1 MKNKTTTAVLLSLMA
16 VAGLAVTDAFAQS
29 NTERLESIDDATQDI
44 LEDTEG
50 VPGALESLSEAVSA
64 IQASLSDMATSLA
77 SLMSAITGVQDAVN
91 GVSST
96 VTDMST
102 SVYNTES
109 SVNRVETAVG
119 GVSTEVG
126 AISSKIMDM
135 DAMLQS
141 VAGLDARLAG
151 IEGSIMSLESAM
163 QSSGGD
169 DDIADTLS
177 VLASTTLSNNAQ
189 LPEAL
194 QRLANVEAGLE
205 SLGADV
211 KGIASAPS
219 QPGNVLLEGETEK
232 NINSYDY
239 KNYGDANTD
248 TQGRYYELDLTFS
261 CSTDVFL
268 DRVSLIHDGGAA
280 LNSTYTTSR
289 VTYDSDS
296 NPITGYTEYFGLS
309 RATDATDKNNDNF
322 ITVDNRDLFDTQ
334 FRFTSGGATMIYDR
348 PVVFNNKP
356 LEAGEIL
363 KFKSQVYDRNTDV
376 MYDRNGKVSALLT
389 NTKMV
394 ADSSRTQSL
403 PFFEMDVEWL
413 TYESGTTCSIG
424 FGSSGAVSPGLTD
437 TSTLTYG
444 VTTDPA
450 HKDRSL
456 KNFDNT
462 ISCGGE
468 PIEIT
473 AITVDTADDWGLAN
487 FVKVNLKYGTTEHK
501 LAFDPDASDAVIT
514 NDDFLPIYL
523 GNDELTIS
531 GSIPLDNLLIGLTYN
546 SQPDTECKAVSKYS

>member
-16 VAGLAVTDAFAQS
+16 VAGLAVTDAYAQS

-163 QSSGGD
+163 QSMDGD
-169 DDIADTLS
+169 SDADTLAA
-177 VLASTTLSNNAQ
+177 LAQTTLSNNAQ
-189 LPEAL
+189 LAEVL
-194 QRLANVEAGLE
+194 QRLAIIEAGLE
-205 SLGADV
+205 LLGADV
-211 KGIASAPS
+211 KGIATAPS
-219 QPGNVLLEGETEK
+219 QPGNVLLEGETEL

-248 TQGRYYELDLTFS
+248 STGRYYELELTFS
-261 CSTDVFL
+261 CSDDIFL
-268 DRVSLIHDGGAA
+268 DRVYLIHDGDTAA
-280 LNSTYTTSR
+280 AITATPASTYER
-289 VTYDSDS
+289 
-296 NPITGYTEYFGLS
+296 YFGLTKEQDGVNTNQ
-309 RATDATDKNNDNF
+309 RHTTHNF
-322 ITVDNRDLFDTQ
+322 VTVDGRDLFDTH
-334 FRFTSGGATMIYDR
+334 FRFSSTTDTAAGQTYDL
-348 PVVFNNKP
+348 PAAFDNEP
-356 LEAGEIL
+356 LKAGDTLRFE
-363 KFKSQVYDRNTDV
+363 SQVYERTTGIV
-376 MYDRNGKVSALLT
+376 YDKNGVSKDPLPNNVAI
-389 NTKMV
+389 KMIDG
-394 ADSSRTQSL
+394 ANRTYSL
-403 PFFEMDVEWL
+403 PFFEVNVEWL
-413 TYESGTTCSIG
+413 TYNSGTTCSIG
-424 FGSSGAVSPGLTD
+424 FGTGGAVSPGLTK
-437 TSTLTYG
+437 TKSLVYG
-444 VTTDPA
+444 VSTDPA
-450 HKDRSL
+450 HSDRSL
-456 KNFDNT
+456 KDFSNT
-462 ISCGGE
+462 IDCGGE
-468 PIEIT
+468 PVEIT
-473 AITVDTADDWGLAN
+473 EITVDTSGDW
-487 FVKVNLKYGTTEHK
+487 K
-501 LAFDPDASDAVIT
+501 LAGFVNVKLEYGSNEHTLEFDRDAKDAMIT
-514 NDDFLPIYL
+514 NGDDFLPIYL

-531 GSIPLDNLLIGLTYN
+531 GSIPLKDLLVELTYK
-546 SQPDTECKAVSKYS
+546 SQPDTDDCTAPSDY

>member
-16 VAGLAVTDAFAQS
+16 VAGLAVTDAYAQS

-189 LPEAL
+189 LTEAL

-211 KGIASAPS
+211 KGIATAPS
-219 QPGNVLLEGETEK
+219 QPGNVLLEGETES

-248 TQGRYYELDLTFS
+248 STGKYYELEMTFS
-261 CSTDVFL
+261 CSDDIFL
-268 DRVSLIHDGGAA
+268 DRVYLVHDGVSGA
-280 LNSTYTTSR
+280 
-289 VTYDSDS
+289 
-296 NPITGYTEYFGLS
+296 TGGQYERYFGLTATQDGETSNS
-309 RATDATDKNNDNF
+309 RHKTHNF
-322 ITVDNRDLFDTQ
+322 VTVDGRDLFDTH
-334 FRFTSGGATMIYDR
+334 FRF
-348 PVVFNNKP
+348 
-356 LEAGEIL
+356 
-363 KFKSQVYDRNTDV
+363 
-376 MYDRNGKVSALLT
+376 
-389 NTKMV
+389 
-394 ADSSRTQSL
+394 SST
-403 PFFEMDVEWL
+403 
-413 TYESGTTCSIG
+413 
-424 FGSSGAVSPGLTD
+424 TD
-437 TSTLTYG
+437 TLAGQTY
-444 VTTDPA
+444 DPA
-450 HKDRSL
+450 SPVRQR
-456 KNFDNT
+456 
-462 ISCGGE
+462 
-468 PIEIT
+468 
-473 AITVDTADDWGLAN
+473 
-487 FVKVNLKYGTTEHK
+487 
-501 LAFDPDASDAVIT
+501 AVEGRR
-514 NDDFLPIYL
+514 YA
-523 GNDELTIS
+523 
-531 GSIPLDNLLIGLTYN
+531 
-546 SQPDTECKAVSKYS
+546 AV

>member
-91 GVSST
+91 GVSTT

-163 QSSGGD
+163 QSAGGS

-177 VLASTTLSNNAQ
+177 VLASTTLTNNAQ
-189 LPEAL
+189 LAETL
-194 QRLANVEAGLE
+194 QRLANIEAGLK
-205 SLGADV
+205 SLDVDV

-219 QPGNVLLEGETEK
+219 QPGNVLLEGETEL
-232 NINSYDY
+232 NVNSYDY

-248 TQGRYYELDLTFS
+248 STGKYYELELTFS
-261 CSTDVFL
+261 CSDDIFL
-268 DRVSLIHDGGAA
+268 DRVYLVHDGDG
-280 LNSTYTTSR
+280 NSADIQDAEYVR
-289 VTYDSDS
+289 
-296 NPITGYTEYFGLS
+296 YFGLTKAQDAIVSNS
-309 RATDATDKNNDNF
+309 REDTHNF
-322 ITVDNRDLFDTQ
+322 VTVDGRDLFDTH
-334 FRFTSGGATMIYDR
+334 FRFSSTTDTAAGQTYDL
-348 PVVFNNKP
+348 PAAFDNEP
-356 LEAGEIL
+356 LKAGDTLRFE
-363 KFKSQVYDRNTDV
+363 SQVYDRNTNIV
-376 MYDRNGKVSALLT
+376 YDKKGNKVSPLPDASAT
-389 NTKMV
+389 IKMIDG
-394 ADSSRTQSL
+394 ANRTYSL
-403 PFFEMDVEWL
+403 PFFEVNVEWL
-413 TYESGTTCSIG
+413 TYNSGTTCSIG
-424 FGSSGAVSPGLTD
+424 FGTGGAVSPGLTK
-437 TSTLTYG
+437 TKSLVYG
-444 VTTDPA
+444 VSTDPA

-456 KNFDNT
+456 KDFSNT
-462 ISCGGE
+462 IDCGGE
-468 PIEIT
+468 PVEIT
-473 AITVDTADDWGLAN
+473 EITVDTSGDW
-487 FVKVNLKYGTTEHK
+487 K
-501 LAFDPDASDAVIT
+501 LAGFVNVKLEYGSNEHTLEFDRDAKDAMIT
-514 NDDFLPIYL
+514 NGDDFLPIYL

-531 GSIPLDNLLIGLTYN
+531 GSIPLKDLLVELTYK
-546 SQPDTECKAVSKYS
+546 SQPDTDDCTAPSDY